1 VLAALAGGLAVGLLA
16 AVIGARLFD
25 GDDAGTPAANRTVAG
40 EVDSP
45 GDLLAEDLPVP
56 PGAGAESAE
65 AAVAGF
71 LEAEQAGDFETSF
84 GYLDD
89 AGRAA
94 YASPAG
100 WVSDHA
106 NVLPTILDH
115 ELGERVPVADGRET
129 VTATLRLEPGL
140 DQVVGLTPGEAV
152 VRWDVVQGVDGW
164 GIALETSPFE
174 PVWPDAQGAVP
185 AARAWAQARQR
196 CESPANERTGLVGS
210 PALADTLCDA
220 RGGLDVGAPEAL
232 DEVTGQSVFTA
243 FGPEALTVARLVR
256 ISGTAELTSGLAV
269 VLVPIGDDWTVIGVL
284 P

>member
-1 VLAALAGGLAVGLLA
+1 MLAALLGGLAVGVLA
-16 AVIGARLFD
+16 AVVGARLFD
-25 GDDAGTPAANRTVAG
+25 GDEDGAPVANRTVAG
-40 EVDSP
+40 EIDSP
-45 GDLLAEDLPVP
+45 EDLLADDLPVP

-65 AAVAGF
+65 AAVVGF
-71 LEAEQAGDFETSF
+71 LEAEEAGDFEKSF

-89 AGRAA
+89 AGRTT

-115 ELGERVPVADGRET
+115 ELGESVPVAEGRET

-152 VRWDVVQGVDGW
+152 VRWDVVEGADGW

-174 PVWPDAQGAVP
+174 PVWPDGEGAVP
-185 AARAWAQARQR
+185 AARAWAEARQR
-196 CESPANERTGLVGS
+196 CESPTNERRGLVGS
-210 PALADTLCDA
+210 PALADVLCDA
-220 RGGLDVGAPEAL
+220 RGDLEVGGPEAL

-256 ISGTAELTSGLAV
+256 ITGATADLAA

>member
-1 VLAALAGGLAVGLLA
+1 MLAALAGGLAVGVSA
-16 AVIGARLFD
+16 AVVGARLFD
-25 GDDAGTPAANRTVAG
+25 ADDAATPAANRTIAG

-45 GDLLAEDLPVP
+45 DDLLADDLPVP
-56 PGAGAESAE
+56 PGAGATSAE

-71 LEAEQAGDFETSF
+71 LEAEEAGDFETSF
-84 GYLDD
+84 GFLDD
-89 AGRAA
+89 AGRAT

-115 ELGERVPVADGRET
+115 ELGERVVVADGRET
-129 VTATLRLEPGL
+129 VTATLRFEPGL

-152 VRWDVVQGVDGW
+152 VRWDVVEGVDGW

-185 AARAWAQARQR
+185 AARAWAEARQR
-196 CESPANERTGLVGS
+196 CESPANERSGLVGS
-210 PALADTLCDA
+210 PALASGLCDA
-220 RGGLDVGAPEAL
+220 RGGLDVGDPEGL
-232 DEVTGQSVFTA
+232 DEVTGQPVFTA
-243 FGPEALTVARLVR
+243 FGPEAVTVAQVVR
-256 ISGTAELTSGLAV
+256 ISAAVDLAA
-269 VLVPIGDDWTVIGVL
+269 VLVPIGDDWIVIGVL